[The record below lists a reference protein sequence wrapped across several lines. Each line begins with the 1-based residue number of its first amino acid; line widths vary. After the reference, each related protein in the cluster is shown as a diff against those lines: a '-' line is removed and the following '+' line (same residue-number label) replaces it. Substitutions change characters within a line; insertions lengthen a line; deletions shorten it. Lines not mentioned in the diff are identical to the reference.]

1 MSDKMLDRAEELL
14 NRAVRRLDGTDRH
27 SPKQLIREIDEWLGD
42 RRLAV
47 AKREG

>member
-1 MSDKMLDRAEELL
+1 MSDKLLDRAEELL
-14 NRAVRRLDGTDRH
+14 NRAVRRLDGTDRSSAVH
-27 SPKQLIREIDEWLGD
+27 LVRDIDEWLGD